1 MGQPGGK
8 AGRGWVPDGPA
19 QARPKWPYTQAR
31 AGLREQEQ
39 SVAAFAACVA
49 GARARAR
56 AERRWRDAARVRAVA
71 RWHAGETVR
80 CARSKRRGG
89 ERRGRLTLE

>member
-1 MGQPGGK
+1 MG
-8 AGRGWVPDGPA
+8 RHRLGPSGLIP
-19 QARPKWPYTQAR
+19 RRELGCGNKSR
-31 AGLREQEQ
+31 AWRRSRRASRE
-39 SVAAFAACVA
+39 
-49 GARARAR
+49 RARAR